1 MLYMRSTCHPHA
13 FHTHYITQF
22 QAYCFSEFTKY
33 YIKHIDA
40 YNADWPLPTPVIHT
54 HIHRGTVGHA
64 LVTVIMTR
72 ATTTWL
78 QCADNDNVCYCCCC
92 SQELWPVAGQG
103 AGWCLKNQWQ
113 QQQSQHT
120 VANENDACRMG
131 NFISLQRACCALLL
145 SFLLIHAQLAH
156 IPHTHTHTQTYTGTS
171 TNGEREGETNSV
183 DDVVA

>member
-1 MLYMRSTCHPHA
+1 MRSTYLPH
-13 FHTHYITQF
+13 TVHYTIS
-22 QAYCFSEFTKY
+22 AYCFSEFTKY

-40 YNADWPLPTPVIHT
+40 YNADWPIPTPLIHT
-54 HIHRGTVGHA
+54 HIHGGTVGHA

-72 ATTTWL
+72 ATTTRL

-92 SQELWPVAGQG
+92 CSQELWPVVGQG
-103 AGWCLKNQWQ
+103 EGWSLKNQWQ

-131 NFISLQRACCALLL
+131 NFISLQRAGLLRAAALV
-145 SFLLIHAQLAH
+145 SAYPRTVG
-156 IPHTHTHTQTYTGTS
+156 PHTTHTHTCTGTS
-171 TNGEREGETNSV
+171 TDREREGETNSV